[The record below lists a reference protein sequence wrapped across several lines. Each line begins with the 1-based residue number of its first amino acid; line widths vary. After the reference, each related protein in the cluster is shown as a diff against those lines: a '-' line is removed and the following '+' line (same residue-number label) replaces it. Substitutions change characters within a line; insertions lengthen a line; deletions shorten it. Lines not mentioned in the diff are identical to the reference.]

1 MKKFRKGISALP
13 HYFRLNPPKGLNQC
27 YSLVWPAVGK
37 GISWK
42 THLWGFGVLVGAGA
56 AEVGKTVKN
65 IAVAAYEVIRDN
77 VWEPIVRAGKIAF
90 MILMTII
97 GVALVMALI
106 VWVAKVHS
114 YCRRGQAQ
122 SSVKKSESDHKRKSP
137 ADHRRWVS
145 KRKQKEEP
153 EPKPLV

>member
-1 MKKFRKGISALP
+1 MEKVGNLLTRGQLVVSFSAP
-13 HYFRLNPPKGLNQC
+13 EIQPM
-27 YSLVWPAVGK
+27 
-37 GISWK
+37 
-42 THLWGFGVLVGAGA
+42 
-56 AEVGKTVKN
+56 E
-65 IAVAAYEVIRDN
+65 AAYEVIRDN
-77 VWEPIVRAGKIAF
+77 VWEPIVRAGQIAF
-90 MILMTII
+90 MILMTLI